1 MTIYFFY
8 YYYFLLFFTTFCYC
22 ILIYFMLYTSLLLQS
37 FLTTVYLLFFR
48 VNKLWWDP
56 PQPSLISTQPPRL
69 DRYFAQWLLLWMP
82 RKLWKVTLYCLHE
95 GCDRKLL
102 TSAGIYSTVR
112 QVIDIDSNYNL
123 AAEYLECRHCKRK
136 VISWSP
142 EIIKQLDTGHQLQFP
157 VLLTYQYA
165 CDVRVI
171 RLLRNRGLG
180 NSSTQLQKKLTEEH
194 SEKWLQKSAQ
204 YLTDCKYFA
213 NAFKSGLT
221 GPLNFQEPPEFV
233 PVPKYKW
240 LLTVYALDIMA
251 RMDYVKASITS
262 V

>member
-112 QVIDIDSNYNL
+112 QVVDIDSNYNL
-123 AAEYLECRHCKRK
+123 AAEYLERRHCKRK

-142 EIIKQLDTGHQLQFP
+142 EIINNLILAINFSSQF
-157 VLLTYQYA
+157 
-165 CDVRVI
+165 C
-171 RLLRNRGLG
+171 
-180 NSSTQLQKKLTEEH
+180 
-194 SEKWLQKSAQ
+194 
-204 YLTDCKYFA
+204 
-213 NAFKSGLT
+213 
-221 GPLNFQEPPEFV
+221 
-233 PVPKYKW
+233 
-240 LLTVYALDIMA
+240 
-251 RMDYVKASITS
+251 
-262 V
+262 